1 MEGGSRIW
9 RYSLAEGQA
18 TLGVQRLLRNIGLL
32 EIKTET
38 RNKIRGFF
46 FFNHFGVVNLFGRL
60 KKPVSSFSK
69 SYF

>member
-1 MEGGSRIW
+1 MKGGSRIW

-46 FFNHFGVVNLFGRL
+46 FFLTILVL
-60 KKPVSSFSK
+60 
-69 SYF
+69 